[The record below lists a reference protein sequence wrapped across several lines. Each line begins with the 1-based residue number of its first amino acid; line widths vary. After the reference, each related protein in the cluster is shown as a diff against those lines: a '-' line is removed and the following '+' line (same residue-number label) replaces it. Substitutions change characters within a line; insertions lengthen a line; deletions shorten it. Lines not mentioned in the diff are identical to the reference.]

1 MESEP
6 DAVGDRDAFPV
17 LRALGAVLGDLA
29 DLGYDAQWCTV
40 AAAEVGA
47 CHQRQ
52 RVFIL
57 AHPADAARDGRDE
70 GRPESTRLVGRP
82 NAAVGGVSPGRGVD
96 LLPTPTV
103 GNATGTNERRGG
115 ARGDEM
121 LLPGVAVAA
130 STGGLLPTPRSRDH
144 KGATASRAG
153 DGHDLPSALLPTPAA
168 ADGNGGGRMGSE
180 GHAMPLPGAVVQL
193 LPTPE
198 AKLANSGPD
207 YARADR
213 DGSGGDDLITAAAR
227 AERAATWG
235 KYAPAIARAERAV
248 GRPAPSPT
256 EPNRNN
262 KPRLNA
268 AFAEWMMMLPAGH
281 VTDPAIKLSR
291 SDQLKA
297 IGNGVCP
304 PQAYAA
310 ILRLIEIAR
319 TA

>member
-1 MESEP
+1 M
-6 DAVGDRDAFPV
+6 
-17 LRALGAVLGDLA
+17 
-29 DLGYDAQWCTV
+29 
-40 AAAEVGA
+40 
-47 CHQRQ
+47 
-52 RVFIL
+52 
-57 AHPADAARDGRDE
+57 
-70 GRPESTRLVGRP
+70 
-82 NAAVGGVSPGRGVD
+82 SPGRGVD